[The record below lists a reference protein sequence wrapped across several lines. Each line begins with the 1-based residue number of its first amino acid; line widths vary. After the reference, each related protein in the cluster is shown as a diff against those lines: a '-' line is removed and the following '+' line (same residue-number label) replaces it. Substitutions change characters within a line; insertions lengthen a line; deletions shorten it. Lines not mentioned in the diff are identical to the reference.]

1 MALEYACLQLHI
13 AAGTELPRE
22 RILYAVTSY
31 MDRMGMI
38 PCGQEN
44 ATRTICFA
52 PSEAGWSVYDDCAD
66 RLDIPSI
73 DGLGR
78 CLTGKIDCRA
88 VGILGFQGRA
98 DAPPVWGRTAPGCL
112 CHLLPRLQ
120 AGNTVSP
127 GRLFCRGRC
136 RGHALRWRACLP
148 AGRSV
153 AELADLFE
161 KGESE
166 GRAVF
171 PRLMPVLGLDKS
183 AAFGFAS
190 VEEAGIDGVVWLY
203 FRPGN
208 VIHQGLL
215 ARMLHPAPR
224 TVKPA
229 AGISPMSPKR

>member
-88 VGILGFQGRA
+88 VGILASKEG
-98 DAPPVWGRTAPGCL
+98 L
-112 CHLLPRLQ
+112 MLRLY
-120 AGNTVSP
+120 GG
-127 GRLFCRGRC
+127 GRLRDAYVTSCR
-136 RGHALRWRACLP
+136 
-148 AGRSV
+148 
-153 AELADLFE
+153 
-161 KGESE
+161 
-166 GRAVF
+166 
-171 PRLMPVLGLDKS
+171 
-183 AAFGFAS
+183 AFGRKHRFPGACS
-190 VEEAGIDGVVWLY
+190 AVDDAAATRCAGGPVC
-203 FRPGN
+203 P
-208 VIHQGLL
+208 
-215 ARMLHPAPR
+215 
-224 TVKPA
+224 PA
-229 AGISPMSPKR
+229 ARSLNSRICLKRASLRAARFFHG

>member
-88 VGILGFQGRA
+88 VGILASKEGLMLSLYGGGRLR
-98 DAPPVWGRTAPGCL
+98 DAYVTSCRAFGRK
-112 CHLLPRLQ
+112 HRF
-120 AGNTVSP
+120 P

>member
-88 VGILGFQGRA
+88 VGILASKEGLMLRLYGGGPMSPPA
-98 DAPPVWGRTAPGCL
+98 APS
-112 CHLLPRLQ
+112 

-127 GRLFCRGRC
+127 AACSAVDDAAATRC
-136 RGHALRWRACLP
+136 
-148 AGRSV
+148 AG
-153 AELADLFE
+153 
-161 KGESE
+161 G
-166 GRAVF
+166 
-171 PRLMPVLGLDKS
+171 PVC
-183 AAFGFAS
+183 
-190 VEEAGIDGVVWLY
+190 
-203 FRPGN
+203 P
-208 VIHQGLL
+208 
-215 ARMLHPAPR
+215 
-224 TVKPA
+224 PA
-229 AGISPMSPKR
+229 ARSLNSRICLKRASLRAARFFHG

>member
-88 VGILGFQGRA
+88 VGILASKEGLMLRLYGGGRLR
-98 DAPPVWGRTAPGCL
+98 DAYVTSCRAFGRK
-112 CHLLPRLQ
+112 HRF
-120 AGNTVSP
+120 P

-136 RGHALRWRACLP
+136 RGHALRWRAC
-148 AGRSV
+148 RS
-153 AELADLFE
+153 LNSRICL
-161 KGESE
+161 K
-166 GRAVF
+166 RASL
-171 PRLMPVLGLDKS
+171 R
-183 AAFGFAS
+183 AARFFHG
-190 VEEAGIDGVVWLY
+190 
-203 FRPGN
+203 
-208 VIHQGLL
+208 
-215 ARMLHPAPR
+215 
-224 TVKPA
+224 
-229 AGISPMSPKR
+229 